1 VCVCAG
7 LGMRGEG
14 GPAVKTERREGAPG
28 YEGGGGFL
36 GILKMCGSFIAA
48 FPSKKRCIK
57 IRNSVFRNWPL
68 IPNFFVHLSIIA

>member
-1 VCVCAG
+1 
-7 LGMRGEG
+7 MRGEG

-48 FPSKKRCIK
+48 FPSK
-57 IRNSVFRNWPL
+57 ND
-68 IPNFFVHLSIIA
+68 A